1 MARGEGTGAV
11 KPVTSPGSGCDFA
24 GLARKSMRPMEA
36 ERVAL
41 VEAEGTWDR
50 QRLSRALA
58 VVESHTRHDV
68 MYAHRWGLELR
79 RWAEQLSDEQ
89 SRLRAELV
97 LADVQIRRGQSTAG
111 MLTAQ
116 DVREWATKQADDYLV
131 ARAARVVAQWA
142 WRFGDH
148 PLALENALEA
158 LSVLPEDADPFVQ
171 MEHRLSVGDALTS
184 TGSYESAEH
193 EYKEVIADSRPLGCT
208 QAMLAA
214 INNLAFLNF
223 QRGDTAEALQLAS
236 QVVELCE
243 QHDAGMQV
251 TWVDT
256 VARILMATGCYR
268 QVYDSLSG
276 ALSRLT
282 VVTVEDRLGLAEC
295 YLCHG
300 QVARLLGEIPAAQ
313 GALDRCEQLI
323 ETYQIDT
330 LRKDW
335 LREKASLAA
344 QLADFENAYH
354 LERQAFD
361 LAMDAKTDERD
372 AQVRSLKVLH
382 ESNLAEAD
390 RARFRRLSLLD
401 SLTGLGNRRYLSEVF
416 AQKRMW
422 VRQQQETLALG
433 IFDLDH
439 FKRINDTWNHD
450 TGDRVLQEVAALIA
464 GRVGMGVEW
473 AGPVADQETPWLIDI
488 ERSMHVCAEPCVA
501 RFGGEE
507 FVLLLPQVSSEQ
519 ALVTMESVLQGVRAN
534 KWPGDIGIHGV
545 TGSMGLVV
553 TDGSV
558 ELTELL
564 RHADDLLYQAKSN
577 GRDRVVGP
585 LGLTS

>member
-1 MARGEGTGAV
+1 
-11 KPVTSPGSGCDFA
+11 
-24 GLARKSMRPMEA
+24 MEPD
-36 ERVAL
+36 RVAL
-41 VEAEGTWDR
+41 VEGGGGWDR
-50 QRLSRALA
+50 DRLSRALA

-68 MYAHRWGLELR
+68 MYAHRWGIELR
-79 RWAEQLSDEQ
+79 RCAEQLGDEQ

-116 DVREWATKQADDYLV
+116 DVRDWATKEADDYLL
-131 ARAARVVAQWA
+131 ARSARVLAQWA

-158 LSVLPEDADPFVQ
+158 YSTLPGDTDPFVR

-193 EYKEVIADSRPLGCT
+193 EYRGVIAESRRLGCT
-208 QAMLAA
+208 QTMLAA
-214 INNLAFLNF
+214 INNMAFLNF

-236 QVVELCE
+236 EVVELCE
-243 QHDAGMQV
+243 QYDAGMQV

-256 VARILMATGCYR
+256 VARILMATGCHREAYL
-268 QVYDSLSG
+268 SLSG
-276 ALSRLT
+276 ALSGLT

-295 YLCHG
+295 YLCHAEA
-300 QVARLLGEIPAAQ
+300 ARLLGEVAAAQ
-313 GALDRCEQLI
+313 VALDRCEQLI

-330 LRKDW
+330 IRKDW
-335 LREKASLAA
+335 LRERASLAA
-344 QLADFENAYH
+344 QLNDFENAYR
-354 LERQAFD
+354 LERRAFD
-361 LAMDAKTDERD
+361 LAIDAKTDERD
-372 AQVRSLKVLH
+372 ARVRSLKVLH

-401 SLTGLGNRRYLSEVF
+401 SLTGLGNRRYLTEVF
-416 AQKRMW
+416 AEKRMW
-422 VRQQQETLALG
+422 AQQQQETLALG

-464 GRVGMGVEW
+464 VRVGMRVEL

-488 ERSMHVCAEPCVA
+488 DQPLQVSAAPCVA

-507 FVLLLPQVSSEQ
+507 FVLLLPQVSAEQ
-519 ALVTMESVLQGVRAN
+519 ALATMQSVLQGVRTN
-534 KWPGDIGIHGV
+534 EWPPDIGIHGV

-558 ELTELL
+558 ELAELL
-564 RHADDLLYQAKSN
+564 RHADDLLYQAKSD

-585 LGLTS
+585 LGLTR